1 MKLGLKKQ
9 KKIPAHSSNSQ
20 RLSLTKNRIIKQAVL
35 VGFIAV
41 VIVVLLFAIT
51 TAWYTNVVQ
60 TKGLTFEAE
69 TWGFEGGVNV
79 DADEIAAMPGDEGVI
94 RIEAENTADE
104 TSALT
109 VNINK
114 EFMDQKLQQRI
125 YFFAD
130 ETRLLNGEQVQRQY
144 MTNTEGHTYMVEGG
158 SRLVLSDEAC
168 SDTPLKWQWVYDVV
182 GYYFTGVEENGVLTV
197 LEYLRPVEYDYF
209 QAQYDDNG
217 RPVKVDSETTIEEF
231 IQAQTESDGYL
242 GALRVDQNANG
253 DTILRNTFYNAEVEM
268 VKGSYLLQRATD
280 TEPALYLY
288 LCGLNEIEENTRWD
302 TAFVAQELSERSFSA
317 RITIT
322 GMQVNKEIVAL
333 ADSTALAAALS
344 ENDGKIVQLQQDVA
358 LSAPISIPMNVDTEL
373 DLNSYTLRYTGTGQA
388 FQVSSES
395 ALTIANGSVTG
406 NGSNEAFRSVGGRLT
421 LRDVHVENVF
431 TAVRIE
437 DYMSAYAQGA
447 NSLIRIVNSN
457 LKSVDDTIVICGDGV
472 ASTGKTMLVIQNSS
486 VESETYAGILGK
498 GNNANPSQWGTDI
511 QIIGSTIKGYYTGI
525 YHPMQQSILT
535 VSDGSTVW
543 GITGIA
549 MKGGDLRV
557 IDSTVSGIGTGMQI
571 VDMTQEPALNMS
583 GWLDSGDGIYVE
595 SNYEYPVR
603 VTVSGDSHVNCVAE
617 TARAIRVYPEA
628 EHVRVELS
636 GGQYSS
642 DVTDFVANGYIC
654 QFYAGTYT
662 VSPLG

>member
-1 MKLGLKKQ
+1 M
-9 KKIPAHSSNSQ
+9 
-20 RLSLTKNRIIKQAVL
+20 L

-94 RIEAENTADE
+94 RLEAENTADE
-104 TSALT
+104 VSALT

-114 EFMDQKLQQRI
+114 EFMDKELQQRI
-125 YFFAD
+125 YFYAD

-144 MTNTEGHTYMVEGG
+144 LTNTEGHTYMVEGG
-158 SRLVLSDEAC
+158 STLVLSDEVC

-182 GYYFTGVEENGVLTV
+182 GYYFTGEVVNDTLTV

-209 QAQYDDNG
+209 EAQYDDNG
-217 RPVKVDSETTIEEF
+217 RPVMVNSYTTIEKF
-231 IQAQTESDGYL
+231 IQEQTKSDGYL
-242 GALRVDQNANG
+242 GALLEERNADG
-253 DTILRNTFYNAEVEM
+253 EIFLRNTFYDAEVEM
-268 VKGSYLLQRATD
+268 VKGSYLLRRATD

-288 LCGLNEIEENTRWD
+288 LCSLNEIEENTRWD
-302 TAFVAQELSERSFSA
+302 TAFVSQALEERSFSA
-317 RITIT
+317 RITVT
-322 GMQVNKEIVAL
+322 GMQVNKEVVAL
-333 ADSTALAAALS
+333 TDSTALAEALE
-344 ENDGKIVQLQQDVA
+344 ENDGKIVQLQQDLS
-358 LSAPISIPMNVDTEL
+358 LSAPISLPVGVDAEL
-373 DLNSYTLRYTGTGQA
+373 DLNGYTLRYTGTGQA
-388 FQVSSES
+388 FQVSTDS
-395 ALTIANGSVTG
+395 ALTLTNGSLTG
-406 NGSNEAFRSVGGRLT
+406 NGSNEAFRSIGGRLT
-421 LRDVHVENVF
+421 LRDVQVENVF

-437 DYMSAYAQGA
+437 DYMTTYMQGA
-447 NSLIRIVNSN
+447 NSLVRIVNSN
-457 LKSVDDTIVICGDGV
+457 LKSVDDTIVICGDGG

-498 GNNANPSQWGTDI
+498 GNSTNPGQWGTDI
-511 QIIGSTIKGYYTGI
+511 QIIGSTIKGYYAGI
-525 YHPMQQSILT
+525 YHPMQQSTLT

-557 IDSTVSGIGTGMQI
+557 IDSTVSGVGTGMQI
-571 VDMTQEPALNMS
+571 VDMTQEPELSMS

-603 VTVSGDSHVNCVAE
+603 VTVSGNSHVNCVAE
-617 TARAIRVYPEA
+617 TARAVRVYPQA

-636 GGQYSS
+636 GGHYSS